1 MANIQPYSTLMSLD
15 TGIELRDYPAHTLI
29 SSDVTGP
36 FDGAANRGFG
46 PLVRYISGENRRSQ
60 QLAMTAP
67 VLHEPRGGTHHTI
80 SFVLPE
86 GMTPD
91 DAPFPANAAVVITE
105 VPRRQVAVLRFSGG
119 LGETKARQSEE
130 RLRRAVA
137 TSGLSA
143 EGEVFFALY
152 DPPWKP
158 GFLRRTEA
166 LLVVQGTLNQ

>member
-1 MANIQPYSTLMSLD
+1 MAEIQPYSTLKKLVE
-15 TGIELRDYPAHTLI
+15 GVELRDYPSHTLI
-29 SSDVTGP
+29 SCDVGGS

-46 PLVRYISGENRRSQ
+46 PLVRYISGDNRRSQ
-60 QLAMTAP
+60 QIAMTAP
-67 VLHEPRGGTHHTI
+67 VLHEPRPGTHHTI

-86 GMTPD
+86 GMTPEV
-91 DAPFPANAAVVITE
+91 APIPANAAVVVAE

-119 LGETKARQSEE
+119 LSEVRARESEQQ
-130 RLRRAVA
+130 LRRAVS
-137 TSGLSA
+137 TSGLTP

-166 LLVVQGTLNQ
+166 LVVVQGTLNL